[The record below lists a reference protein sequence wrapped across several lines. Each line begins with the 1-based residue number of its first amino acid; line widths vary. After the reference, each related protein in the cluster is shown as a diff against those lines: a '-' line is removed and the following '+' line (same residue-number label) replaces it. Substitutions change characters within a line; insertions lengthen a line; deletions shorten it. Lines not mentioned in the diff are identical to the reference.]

1 MKQPLYKSTAIRAAA
16 ALLIL
21 TPLIFLSSCQDVR
34 KQTITWTEFEPV
46 YMSHEEFMN
55 SVKLETP
62 RDLENPGKIY
72 FYNGYLFVNE
82 IDKGI
87 HIFDNRDPS
96 NPLQQGFIQIPAN
109 KDLAIRNDLLYA
121 DSQKDLLVF
130 DISNLDQPE
139 LIHREEDVFKTMAN
153 HPPGFTTQQVD
164 PSQGLV
170 VGWRE
175 VQREEICEGSCHS
188 HPASGFR
195 VLTAMDSASSFGG
208 GSQTGTGGS
217 MARFTIT
224 GEHLY
229 AVDWNNLFT
238 FDISAPAAQ
247 KVNMQHVGWMIE
259 TIFPYNENLFIGSA
273 NAMYI
278 YDISQPSVPKQLSI
292 FRHATACDPV
302 VVEGNYAYVTLRDG
316 EHCPNITGTNQ
327 LEVINVENLHN
338 PKRIGLYKMLKPHG
352 LGIDQGR
359 LFVSEGEYGLK
370 VMDASDPYNI
380 KELRHIKDI
389 ETFDVI
395 PLDGV
400 LMITGQ
406 SGIFQYD
413 YSDINDLKL
422 LSTIPVY
429 ND

>member
-1 MKQPLYKSTAIRAAA
+1 MKMNIQAFSYLFLFSVVIPL
-16 ALLIL
+16 LL
-21 TPLIFLSSCQDVR
+21 LSSCQDVR
-34 KQTITWTEFEPV
+34 QQTITWTEFEPV
-46 YMSHEEFMN
+46 YMSHEEFVN
-55 SVKLETP
+55 SVKLESS
-62 RDLENPGKIY
+62 RDLEKPGKIY
-72 FYNGYLFVNE
+72 FYDGYLFVNE
-82 IDKGI
+82 IDEGI

-96 NPLQQGFIQIPAN
+96 NPLNVGFIQIPAN

-130 DISNLDQPE
+130 DISNLEQPE
-139 LIHREEDVFKTMAN
+139 LIERVEGVFDNMAN
-153 HPPGFTTQQVD
+153 RPPGFTTQQVD
-164 PSQGLV
+164 HTQGLV

-175 VQREEICEGSCHS
+175 VVREEVCEGSCRS
-188 HPASGFR
+188 HPASGAR
-195 VLTAMDSASSFGG
+195 VMAMDSGSSFGG

-217 MARFTIT
+217 MARFTIA
-224 GEHLY
+224 EDHLY
-229 AVDWNNLFT
+229 AVDWNDLYT
-238 FDISAPAAQ
+238 FDLTGSATQ
-247 KVNMQHVGWMIE
+247 KTDHQHVGWMIE
-259 TIFPYNENLFIGSA
+259 TIFPYNQNLFVGSA

-278 YDISQPSVPKQLSI
+278 YDISQPSTPAQLSV

-327 LEVINVENLHN
+327 LEVINVEDLKN

-352 LGIDQGR
+352 LGIDQGN
-359 LFVSEGEYGLK
+359 LFISEGEFGLK

-400 LMITGQ
+400 LMVTGQ
-406 SGIFQYD
+406 SGILQYD

-429 ND
+429 NN